1 MSFTDAIASA
11 PDHAAARPAAALS
24 GHTPG
29 DPLGVLI
36 EHLRAHPRV
45 GAAVFLVADPQH
57 RRVEPAACW
66 FASPLLREALR
77 AALDRPFDRTRPG
90 LTEASLERDRPLFLP
105 RVDAWESAPVLHAEI
120 QRAVDPLRAGHAW
133 EALRRASVIACPV
146 RTTVG
151 RPMGVLIVASTDP
164 GRALRRSD
172 LETVAVL
179 ADLAALGRE
188 RSDMLAAEGARAR
201 EELLLKRAAEGT
213 AGSLETGDV
222 ERQAVDHALRLVA
235 ADYAR
240 LTAAAP
246 RSNRLTNA
254 ASAGTDEPPA
264 GAGLDAATLAEVVRS
279 RTTSRG
285 DGAAHS
291 VHVPVQ
297 LGPRVFGVLSLVR
310 LGGED
315 FGTREV
321 ELVEAVARMSAAAM
335 ANALD
340 FERERRVARA
350 LTEGFVPASP
360 LEVDG
365 FETGFLYEPADKQ
378 SVGGDLYGSWR
389 LPSGEVAVLVG
400 DVAGKGVQTAAL
412 SAMARFFIEA
422 RSWDCNDPA
431 QVLAQA
437 GTMLFS
443 RLPSDTFVT
452 ASFGLLDPDGAL
464 RYANAGH
471 LRPLVLRAGGELSE
485 AVGAG
490 LPLGVSRAPRY
501 ESRELRLE
509 PGDLMLGFT
518 DGLVEARREGELLGD
533 GRLQAIVRAAGGRA
547 GDVQEIVRAVHH
559 DVREWA
565 GGLSDDVVL
574 LGLRRRPDTA

>member
-1 MSFTDAIASA
+1 MSITDAIAWT
-11 PDHAAARPAAALS
+11 PDHAAATSAVAPP

-36 EHLRAHPRV
+36 DHLRAHPRV
-45 GAAVFLVADPQH
+45 DAAVFLAADPQ
-57 RRVEPAACW
+57 RGQVELAASW
-66 FASPLLREALR
+66 FASPLLREALG
-77 AALDRPFDRTRPG
+77 AALDRPYDRTRPG

-105 RVDAWESAPVLHAEI
+105 RVDAWESAPMLHAAIE
-120 QRAVDPLRAGHAW
+120 RAVDPPRAGRAW
-133 EALRRASVIACPV
+133 EALRRASMIACPV
-146 RTTVG
+146 RTTLG
-151 RPMGVLIVASTDP
+151 RPMGVLIVASTDTA
-164 GRALRRSD
+164 RALRRSD

-188 RSDMLAAEGARAR
+188 RSDMLAAEAARAR

-235 ADYAR
+235 ADHAR
-240 LTAAAP
+240 LTTVAP
-246 RSNRLTNA
+246 RSNRLTAA
-254 ASAGTDEPPA
+254 ASAGMDTPPA

-279 RTTSRG
+279 RSTARVN
-285 DGAAHS
+285 GAARS

-297 LGPRVFGVLSLVR
+297 LGPRVFGVLSVLR

-315 FGTREV
+315 FATREV

-335 ANALD
+335 ANAID
-340 FERERRVARA
+340 FEHERRVARA
-350 LTEGFVPASP
+350 LTRGFVPASP
-360 LEVDG
+360 PEVDG
-365 FETGFLYEPADKQ
+365 FEMGFLYEPADKQ
-378 SVGGDLYGSWR
+378 SVGGDLYGTWR

-400 DVAGKGVQTAAL
+400 DVAGKGVETAGL

-431 QVLAQA
+431 QALAQA
-437 GTMLFS
+437 GRMLSS
-443 RLPSDTFVT
+443 RLPNDSFVT
-452 ASFGLLDPDGAL
+452 ASFGLLDHDGCL

-471 LRPLVLRAGGELSE
+471 LRPLVLQADGQLHE
-485 AVGAG
+485 APGAG
-490 LPLGVSRAPRY
+490 LPLGVSQAPRY
-501 ESRELRLE
+501 ESHELRLE

-518 DGLVEARREGELLGD
+518 DGLVEARRDGEVLGD
-533 GRLQAIVRAAGGRA
+533 MRLQAIVRAAAGKA
-547 GDVQEIVRAVHH
+547 GDVQEIVRTVHR
-559 DVREWA
+559 DVRDWA

-574 LGLRRRPDTA
+574 LGLRRGRETA